1 LIVSRVAYVNG
12 RYLPFADAAVH
23 VEDRGYQFAD
33 GVYEVIAFFAGRLI
47 DESGHLDRLQRSLAE
62 LSITPPM
69 NRACLRHV
77 MRTLIRRNGLVD
89 GTIYMQ
95 ITRGVSWRDHAF
107 PAGISPS
114 LVMTVR
120 RMRRPSADVVAKG
133 VAVISL
139 PDIRWQRC
147 DIKSVSLLPNVLAK
161 EAVHQAGA
169 YEAWLVDRDGMVTEG
184 ASTNAWIVTRGGEIV
199 TRAATNAILN
209 GITRQA
215 VLAAAHE
222 KGLTVVERP
231 FSLAEALGAAEA
243 FLTSSTNFALPI
255 VSIDGKPIGDGKPG
269 AVTLLLRRA
278 YEDSVARQISH

>member
-1 LIVSRVAYVNG
+1 MSRVAYVNG